1 MSATVPVRDRN
12 NTIVGLVDRKLF
24 DTLEAIDAMADAN
37 RADDDPDDDAP
48 PAPARPSAPPPPR
61 RRAGDTPSVF
71 APQPRSDA
79 AASDAERQWKIIG
92 AILAIVLIGFF
103 VWAQWRV
110 SSLAVAEAPAAD
122 AAASPTASATAAAA
136 AELVGIP
143 LPNAAIA
150 YDAPNGSILGPLEPG
165 RRCVPDHWSPDGR
178 WLRADCQGSGMVW
191 LGQEAWSGATGLPP
205 TPTPVPT
212 PTAPPPRPAPAAPV
226 PAWQPTATP
235 NWASLPIV
243 GRAES
248 PDGVLI
254 CESRI
259 SQADAE
265 RCLAEL
271 LAQTATSE
279 E

>member
-1 MSATVPVRDRN
+1 MSTAVPVRDHQGRI
-12 NTIVGLVDRKLF
+12 TGLVDRKLF
-24 DTLEAIDAMADAN
+24 DTLEEMDRMAEPDDA
-37 RADDDPDDDAP
+37 PDDAP
-48 PAPARPSAPPPPR
+48 PEPPAPRTGAPPPPR
-61 RRAGDTPSVF
+61 RRAADTPTTFQPATPAPSTPGTLPWHAIGAVAAVVLIALFVWTQWRSV
-71 APQPRSDA
+71 PLPA
-79 AASDAERQWKIIG
+79 AADAP
-92 AILAIVLIGFF
+92 APSA
-103 VWAQWRV
+103 
-110 SSLAVAEAPAAD
+110 STVADAPAAP
-122 AAASPTASATAAAA
+122 AA
-136 AELVGIP
+136 GIP

-150 YDAPNGSILGPLEPG
+150 YDEPNGSILGPIEPG
-165 RRCVPDHWSPDGR
+165 RVCLPDHWSPDGR